1 MTKFLFNRTCITKR
15 ELFAAIA
22 QSGGGGGESILHNF
36 TATRDPIAGDD
47 AADGYS
53 KASFWKN
60 TVSGE
65 IFICT
70 VNTNGAAVWDSLT
83 SDSSSGVVVSQ
94 EFTDLNGET
103 GLTITHNLGYFPSAL
118 CILSDIG
125 DTYKVVPIDEHLS
138 ENAFSVNFIGTHS
151 GIVIYYKN
159 EGVETPF
166 EDTDNVTVTH
176 NLGYFPKAIVY
187 FTDSSPIE
195 CFEVDEHLSDDA
207 FEAAW
212 IGDRTGKVIYYP
224 R

>member
-1 MTKFLFNRTCITKR
+1 MTKFLFNRGSITKR
-15 ELFAAIA
+15 ELFRAIA
-22 QSGGGGGESILHNF
+22 QANSAEAILHNF
-36 TATRDPIAGDD
+36 TATRDPNSGDD
-47 AADGYS
+47 SADGYS
-53 KASFWKN
+53 RASFWKYN
-60 TVSGE
+60 GN
-65 IFICT
+65 IFICSD
-70 VNTNGAAVWDSLT
+70 NTLGAAVWDNLT
-83 SDSSSGVVVSQ
+83 LGSVGGAVISE
-94 EFTDLNGET
+94 EFTDLDGSV

-138 ENAFSVNFIGTHS
+138 ENAFSVNFVGTHS
-151 GIVIYYKN
+151 GIVIYYIN
-159 EGVETPF
+159 EGTEVPF
-166 EDTDNVTVTH
+166 EDTDSITVTH

-207 FEAAW
+207 FKAEW